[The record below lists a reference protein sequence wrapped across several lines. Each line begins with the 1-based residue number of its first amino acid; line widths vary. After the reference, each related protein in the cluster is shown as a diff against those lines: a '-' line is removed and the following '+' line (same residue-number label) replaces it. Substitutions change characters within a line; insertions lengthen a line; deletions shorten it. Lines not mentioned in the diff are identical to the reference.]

1 MVVTKDEERKAL
13 EQIKKI
19 IKGLGTDSYIG
30 AAIDQTVLNLAE
42 DNINNDFMITTTE
55 SIENA
60 STKLEEVRTE
70 LRDTRKERDD
80 LKKSIEIETNRVTEA
95 HKKNDELRTR
105 NSELLTDLIA
115 AQTERDQQ
123 KQEIITLKAK
133 LYDLITA

>member
-1 MVVTKDEERKAL
+1 MVTKDEERKAL

-60 STKLEEVRTE
+60 SAKLEEVRTE
-70 LRDTRKERDD
+70 LRDTRKERDN

>member
-1 MVVTKDEERKAL
+1 MVTKDEERKAL

-19 IKGLGTDSYIG
+19 IRNLGADSYIG

-60 STKLEEVRTE
+60 SAKLEEVRTE

-80 LKKSIEIETNRVTEA
+80 LKKSIEIETYRVTEA

>member
-1 MVVTKDEERKAL
+1 MAATKDEELKAL

-19 IKGLGTDSYIG
+19 IRGLGPDSYIA
-30 AAIDQTVLNLAE
+30 AAIDETVLNLAA
-42 DNINNDFMITTTE
+42 DNIGNDWLITTTE
-55 SIENA
+55 KIENA
-60 STKLEEVRTE
+60 ESKLEE
-70 LRDTRKERDD
+70 LRNEIRDIRKERDD
-80 LKKSIEIETNRVTEA
+80 LKTSIEIETNRVTEA

-123 KQEIITLKAK
+123 KHEIITLKAK

>member
-1 MVVTKDEERKAL
+1 MTTKDEERKAL

-60 STKLEEVRTE
+60 SAKLEEVRTE

>member
-1 MVVTKDEERKAL
+1 MVTKDEERKAL

-60 STKLEEVRTE
+60 SAKLEEVRTE
-70 LRDTRKERDD
+70 LRDTSKERDD

>member
-1 MVVTKDEERKAL
+1 MVTKDEERKAL

-60 STKLEEVRTE
+60 SAKLEEVRTE

-80 LKKSIEIETNRVTEA
+80 LKKSIEIETNRVAEA

>member
-1 MVVTKDEERKAL
+1 MVTKDEERKAL

-60 STKLEEVRTE
+60 SAKLEEVRTE

>member
-1 MVVTKDEERKAL
+1 MVTKDEERKAL

-60 STKLEEVRTE
+60 SKKVEEVRTE

>member
-1 MVVTKDEERKAL
+1 MVTKDEERKAL

-60 STKLEEVRTE
+60 SAKLEEVRTE
-70 LRDTRKERDD
+70 LRNTRKERDD

>member
-1 MVVTKDEERKAL
+1 MTTKDEERKAL

-19 IKGLGTDSYIG
+19 IRELGADSYIG

-60 STKLEEVRTE
+60 SAKLEEVRTE